1 MNPAESDREPN
12 GRFKQKLSNEQIDK
26 IRYWLAKGDCTDR
39 MYWTLIYDFEHAP
52 MTTNLTQLKEIG
64 IEPTTSESLSDDEVV
79 QALEVIITGLATLS
93 IYLLNTNHLTDRG
106 LYERLVTG
114 ILVEPVRDLP
124 PNAGVEEFIDL
135 QGGTAL
141 PDQLP
146 DVCSRDSHLPRPKP
160 RPTAVSNQAGGPH
173 ES

>member
-1 MNPAESDREPN
+1 MPQMLLE
-12 GRFKQKLSNEQIDK
+12 QKRNRRNQAIDEL
-26 IRYWLAKGDCTDR
+26 IAKATAAGDCADR
-39 MYWTLIYDFEHAP
+39 LYWTLNYDFEHAP
-52 MTTNLTQLKEIG
+52 MTTNLAQLKEIG
-64 IEPTTSESLSDDEVV
+64 IEPTTLESLNDDQVAP
-79 QALEVIITGLATLS
+79 ALDAIITGLATLS
-93 IYLLNTNHLTDRG
+93 IYLLNTNHLTDRA

-146 DVCSRDSHLPRPKP
+146 DVCNRDSRLPRPKP
-160 RPTAVSNQAGGPH
+160 RPTAASNQAGGSH